1 MKPLYKFSLTG
12 VAIAAAITFAVH
24 AFKTLY
30 NGLAD
35 SPANDQPRYA
45 ATEKSKTGKTYSLEA
60 LKGTSSWRLMQDG
73 VEIATAERDPKGLA
87 GDFRIT
93 SSATPSLAPGMRFSF
108 TLSGQPGGIFYV
120 CDCMTLSQQL
130 ERSPDG
136 MPTFWT
142 ASVIHTG
149 T

>member
-1 MKPLYKFSLTG
+1 MKPTIKYFIG
-12 VAIAAAITFAVH
+12 GIAIAAGLTFGVY
-24 AFKTLY
+24 AFNTLY

-35 SPANDQPRYA
+35 SHEHDQPRYV
-45 ATEKSKTGKTYSLEA
+45 ATDKSKTGKTYSLVSR
-60 LKGTSSWRLMQDG
+60 KDSSSWQLMQDG
-73 VEIATAERDPKGLA
+73 VEIATAERDQKGLT

-108 TLSGQPGGIFYV
+108 TLSGQPGGLFYV
-120 CDCMTLSQQL
+120 CDCMILSQQL